1 MQVTWDY
8 TQLAQAYLARPDYSD
23 DVVRACLA
31 IASVEQG
38 DEVCDVGAGVGHL
51 TLMLLARG
59 LRVVAVEPNE
69 AMRSIGQQQT
79 LGSSSINW
87 VTGTGEETGQ
97 RKSSFRLV
105 SFGSSFNVCDQ
116 MRALSEAHR
125 ILEED
130 GYFMCIWNHRD
141 LSDPLQSEI
150 EDLIRTQIP
159 SYDYGNRRADQS
171 EVIRASQLFD
181 EPIYLEGR
189 IVHSLS
195 KAGVLEA
202 WRSHAT
208 LQRQAGPS
216 FPSIVESIER
226 LLASTSSDD
235 VEIPYQTVGWISRRR
250 SVGGGR

>member
-69 AMRSIGQQQT
+69 AMRSTGQQQT
-79 LGSSSINW
+79 LDSSSINW

-105 SFGSSFNVCDQ
+105 GD
-116 MRALSEAHR
+116 
-125 ILEED
+125 
-130 GYFMCIWNHRD
+130 
-141 LSDPLQSEI
+141 
-150 EDLIRTQIP
+150 
-159 SYDYGNRRADQS
+159 
-171 EVIRASQLFD
+171 
-181 EPIYLEGR
+181 
-189 IVHSLS
+189 SLVV
-195 KAGVLEA
+195 A
-202 WRSHAT
+202 RH
-208 LQRQAGPS
+208 
-216 FPSIVESIER
+216 F
-226 LLASTSSDD
+226 STSRANLRRGTCGTRSGSPRRLCRSD
-235 VEIPYQTVGWISRRR
+235 GWIGFRAINVAGARP
-250 SVGGGR
+250 